1 MDSELS
7 LNESTMGKYS
17 LSAYSKMKI
26 STSNK
31 YILLLLTVVA
41 INESFNYTYTLFS
54 SAQLPVE
61 ISTLNKYL

>member
-1 MDSELS
+1 
-7 LNESTMGKYS
+7 
-17 LSAYSKMKI
+17 MKI

-31 YILLLLTVVA
+31 YVLLLLTVVA